1 MKSRPSDYQEIFG
14 FCLLLFPSFHPF
26 GRAQHLPR
34 EGNRYRKSNRFERL
48 LFVYSWTNWKHHKEI
63 NSVNLNSNATRNKSN
78 KVFTSARNWL
88 EQHSGTWNKAA
99 RNVSI
104 NFFSLELHAVPK
116 HSIKDVGRG
125 EGRPVASSLFML
137 SQCQLSAHEITH
149 QTPPMQTR
157 HIKAKSNSFYVV
169 GAFSLLSFAL
179 DVEEL
184 CLLEHKVMTS
194 HYHTLGW
201 LITVFPFSLSWLS
214 RKFASVFH
222 TRKGVLF
229 RPQLGQCSVEQ
240 FVAQGELLRD
250 YTTFPLLS
258 PFLGELKFIADLKIE
273 AWTRFR
279 VDSR

>member
-1 MKSRPSDYQEIFG
+1 
-14 FCLLLFPSFHPF
+14 
-26 GRAQHLPR
+26 
-34 EGNRYRKSNRFERL
+34 
-48 LFVYSWTNWKHHKEI
+48 
-63 NSVNLNSNATRNKSN
+63 
-78 KVFTSARNWL
+78 
-88 EQHSGTWNKAA
+88 
-99 RNVSI
+99 VSI

-169 GAFSLLSFAL
+169 EAFSLLSFAL

-201 LITVFPFSLSWLS
+201 LITVFPLS
-214 RKFASVFH
+214 RDYRGSLLQFFTREKEFCSARNSVNAQWSNLWLKVNFFAI
-222 TRKGVLF
+222 TQLF
-229 RPQLGQCSVEQ
+229 L
-240 FVAQGELLRD
+240 F
-250 YTTFPLLS
+250 TPLS
-258 PFLGELKFIADLKIE
+258 
-273 AWTRFR
+273 
-279 VDSR
+279 